1 MEESLHLAA
10 VAVAVAADAHA
21 EEEFSSASDGDAADD
36 DSDPR
41 EEMSTLLAKAMYL
54 ESILDWV

>member
-1 MEESLHLAA
+1 MA
-10 VAVAVAADAHA
+10 AVAVAADAHA
-21 EEEFSSASDGDAADD
+21 EEEFSSASDGKAADYD
-36 DSDPR
+36 GSDPL

>member
-1 MEESLHLAA
+1 VEESLHLA
-10 VAVAVAADAHA
+10 AVAVAADAHA
-21 EEEFSSASDGDAADD
+21 EEEFSSASDGEAADYD
-36 DSDPR
+36 GSDPL

>member
-1 MEESLHLAA
+1 VEESLHLA
-10 VAVAVAADAHA
+10 AVAVAADAHA
-21 EEEFSSASDGDAADD
+21 EEEFSSASDGEAADD
-36 DSDPR
+36 GSDPR